1 MKLKFAVLSAGL
13 GLFLAALP
21 VLAHHSFAA
30 EFDVNKPVTL
40 KGKFVRM
47 DWVNPHSQILIEVTG
62 RGRQSETWSCEAL
75 PPNSLYR
82 QGWRKD
88 SLKAGDQIEIEGF
101 QAKDGTTNMWT
112 RSVKT
117 ADGRRMFAGN
127 ADALPPAAAGASQGT
142 KSK

>member
-1 MKLKFAVLSAGL
+1 MNVKSPVLSASL
-13 GLFLAALP
+13 ALFLAALP

-40 KGKFVRM
+40 KGRFVRM
-47 DWVNPHSQILIEVTG
+47 DWVNPHSQILIDVANADG
-62 RGRQSETWSCEAL
+62 KVETWSCEAL

-127 ADALPPAAAGASQGT
+127 ADALPPAAPPAPT
-142 KSK
+142 K

>member
-1 MKLKFAVLSAGL
+1 MS
-13 GLFLAALP
+13 
-21 VLAHHSFAA
+21 
-30 EFDVNKPVTL
+30 KPLTL

-47 DWVNPHSQILIEVTG
+47 DWVNPHSQILLDVTDADG
-62 RGRQSETWSCEAL
+62 KVTTWSCEAL

-88 SLKAGDQIEIEGF
+88 SLKAGQEIEIEGF
-101 QAKDGTTNMWT
+101 QAKDGTSSMWT

-127 ADALPPAAAGASQGT
+127 ADALPPSAPAPPKDDA
-142 KSK
+142 K